1 MTIYEFDYLYD
12 KLIKAQPRIYKRDER
27 KARVKRSVHD
37 LTKAE
42 FEEQVNKIVS
52 KPETKDSIEQLVK
65 NHKFMKRRIQETREI
80 IHEYETHDKSK
91 EAGLDNYLN
100 SVGATSAV
108 DAISKRPKGQEEGS

>member
-1 MTIYEFDYLYD
+1 MTTYEFDHVYG
-12 KLIKAQPRIYKRDER
+12 KLIKAQPRIYKKEER
-27 KARVKRSVHD
+27 KERVKQLVMAMPR
-37 LTKAE
+37 AE
-42 FEEQVNKIVS
+42 FEEQVRKIVS
-52 KPETKDSIEQLVK
+52 KPETKDSIEKLIK
-65 NHKFMKRRIQETREI
+65 DARYSKREIQETRQT